1 LKAAALTRRQW
12 SVCVSGV
19 ASAGW
24 LTDVAAIGLAT
35 LAGALLTLAVLHSF
49 TLRRFGRRTR
59 ADERELE
66 RLRDQIWELRAAAE
80 DRDRAEA
87 ASEAKSRFLA
97 TVSHEVRTP
106 LNGILGMADL
116 LTATSI
122 DDEQKSYIEAI
133 RDSGQSLGSL
143 IEDLLDLSRIE
154 AGKLDIVNERFAV
167 APLVESVVELLAP
180 RAHDKGLE
188 IASFVAPDVPAESI
202 GDAARLRQVLLNLAG
217 NAVKF
222 TERGGV
228 GLRVVGEGDA
238 LVISVTDT
246 GPGVPFDRREAIF
259 QDFEQGDE
267 ATARQHGGT
276 GLGLAISRRLVERM
290 GGRLWLANSSESGST
305 FAITLPLAAGA
316 GGAEPDSHMAR
327 QRVLIA
333 SPSQFGAPY
342 IGERLAACGAEVACA
357 RTESETLSRLHGQAA
372 PPETIL
378 VDCAFGEAA
387 TAKIAEAA
395 RAADVR
401 RLFIL
406 FSPTERRAL
415 NSETLR
421 RFDGWLVKPVRSA
434 SLLARFVPQITPAG
448 AQHHVGRDAQPKL
461 EAVSILLA
469 EDNEISR
476 RVALK
481 HLERHGARV
490 KYASDGAEAVRL
502 ANDHAFDVIIL
513 DIRMPVLDGLAAARQ
528 IRAAEAAGE
537 RTPLVALTAN
547 AFSADRH
554 AAVEAGIDYFIAK
567 PVDPFDLVALIETAL
582 TRAQRPKYLQPTGS

>member
-1 LKAAALTRRQW
+1 M
-12 SVCVSGV
+12 SGV

-316 GGAEPDSHMAR
+316 GGAEPDSNMAR
-327 QRVLIA
+327 QSVLIA
-333 SPSQFGAPY
+333 SPSEFGAPY

-357 RTESETLSRLHGQAA
+357 RTESETLCRLQDQAA
-372 PPETIL
+372 PQIVL

-387 TAKIAEAA
+387 TAEIAEAA
-395 RAADVR
+395 RRAGAH
-401 RLFIL
+401 RLFVL

-415 NSETLR
+415 NSET
-421 RFDGWLVKPVRSA
+421 GQV
-434 SLLARFVPQITPAG
+434 
-448 AQHHVGRDAQPKL
+448 
-461 EAVSILLA
+461 
-469 EDNEISR
+469 
-476 RVALK
+476 
-481 HLERHGARV
+481 
-490 KYASDGAEAVRL
+490 
-502 ANDHAFDVIIL
+502 
-513 DIRMPVLDGLAAARQ
+513 
-528 IRAAEAAGE
+528 RAAEPDSSTASGWRVNGWVKKGILIGFRMGAVVDMSVDQSRQPARNIMSGVMRSRNLKLSAYSWPRTTKSAAAS
-537 RTPLVALTAN
+537 P
-547 AFSADRH
+547 
-554 AAVEAGIDYFIAK
+554 
-567 PVDPFDLVALIETAL
+567 
-582 TRAQRPKYLQPTGS
+582 

>member
-1 LKAAALTRRQW
+1 V
-12 SVCVSGV
+12 SVSGWV
-19 ASAGW
+19 SLGWFADLTAIALAS
-24 LTDVAAIGLAT
+24 
-35 LAGALLTLAVLHSF
+35 LAGALLTLAILHSF
-49 TLRRFGRRTR
+49 TLRRFGRRAR

-66 RLRDQIWELRAAAE
+66 RVRDQVWELRAAAE
-80 DRDRAEA
+80 ARDRAEA

-122 DDEQKSYIEAI
+122 DDEQKSYVEAI
-133 RDSGQSLGSL
+133 RASGQSLGSL

-167 APLVESVVELLAP
+167 APLVEGVVELLAP

-188 IASFVAPDVPAESI
+188 IASFVAPDVPTETV

-228 GLRVVGEGDA
+228 GLRVVRDA
-238 LVISVTDT
+238 SRLVISLTDT
-246 GPGVPFDRREAIF
+246 GPGVPLDRREAIF

-267 ATARQHGGT
+267 TIARQHGGT
-276 GLGLAISRRLVERM
+276 GLGLAISKRLIERM
-290 GGRLWLANSSESGST
+290 HGDLSLAETSVSGST
-305 FAITLPLAAGA
+305 FVISLPIAAGTENTEPQRKMA
-316 GGAEPDSHMAR
+316 GQS
-327 QRVLIA
+327 VLIA
-333 SPSQFGAPY
+333 SPSRFEAPY
-342 IGERLAACGAEVACA
+342 IGERLAACGAN
-357 RTESETLSRLHGQAA
+357 
-372 PPETIL
+372 
-378 VDCAFGEAA
+378 VDCAASQSEALARLEEQGAGFDTLLVDRAFDEA
-387 TAKIAEAA
+387 TTANIAEAGR
-395 RAADVR
+395 RAGAK
-401 RLFIL
+401 RLVIL

-415 NSETLR
+415 SSETLR

-434 SLLARFVPQITPAG
+434 SLFARLLPEAAQAAPAHHLPRDG
-448 AQHHVGRDAQPKL
+448 ASKL
-461 EAVSILLA
+461 DGVRILLA

-490 KYASDGAEAVRL
+490 TCASDGGEAVRL
-502 ANDHAFDVIIL
+502 AKGEKFDAVIL
-513 DIRMPVLDGLAAARQ
+513 DIRMPVLDGLAAARH
-528 IRAAEAAGE
+528 IRAAEPRGE
-537 RTPLVALTAN
+537 RVPLIALTAN
-547 AFSADRH
+547 AFASDKR
-554 AAVEAGIDYFIAK
+554 AAMEAGIDYFIAK

-582 TRAQRPKYLQPTGS
+582 ARTYMPQRQLIGA

>member
-1 LKAAALTRRQW
+1 MRREW
-12 SVCVSGV
+12 SVSVSGV

-24 LTDVAAIGLAT
+24 LTDVTAIGLAT
-35 LAGALLTLAVLHSF
+35 LAGALLTLAILHSF

-66 RLRDQIWELRAAAE
+66 RLRDQIWELRAAAQ

-122 DDEQKSYIEAI
+122 DDEQKSYVEAI
-133 RDSGQSLGSL
+133 RASGQSLGSL

-154 AGKLDIVNERFAV
+154 AGKLDIVNERFAL

-180 RAHDKGLE
+180 RAHGKGLE
-188 IASFVAPDVPAESI
+188 IASFVAPDVPAEAI

-222 TERGGV
+222 TERGGI
-228 GLRVVGEGDA
+228 GLRVVREARA
-238 LVISVTDT
+238 LVISVVDT

-267 ATARQHGGT
+267 AARQHGGT
-276 GLGLAISRRLVERM
+276 GLGLAISKRLIERM
-290 GGRLWLANSSESGST
+290 GGELRLAHSSESGST
-305 FAITLPLAAGA
+305 FVISLPLVAGA
-316 GGAEPDSHMAR
+316 GGAEPGRNMSG
-327 QRVLIA
+327 QSVLVA
-333 SPSQFGAPY
+333 SPSQFEAPY
-342 IGERLAACGAEVACA
+342 IGERLAACGADVAYA
-357 RTESETLSRLHGQAA
+357 RNESDTVSRLEAPGAA
-372 PPETIL
+372 RDTAL
-378 VDCAFGEAA
+378 VDCAFGEVA

-395 RAADVR
+395 RRVGVQ

-434 SLLARFVPQITPAG
+434 SLLARLIPEEPQFG
-448 AQHHVGRDAQPKL
+448 RQHHLARDAPPKL
-461 EAVSILLA
+461 GDVRILLA

-490 KYASDGAEAVRL
+490 TCASDGAEAVRL
-502 ANDHAFDVIIL
+502 ANGDAFDVVIL
-513 DIRMPVLDGLAAARQ
+513 DIRMPVLDGLAAACQ
-528 IRAAEAAGE
+528 IRAAEPAGE
-537 RTPLVALTAN
+537 RTPLIALTAN
-547 AFSADRH
+547 AFASDRR

-582 TRAQRPKYLQPTGS
+582 TRSHRLAGLQPTGS

>member
-1 LKAAALTRRQW
+1 
-12 SVCVSGV
+12 VSGLV
-19 ASAGW
+19 SSGW
-24 LTDVAAIGLAT
+24 LADVTAIALAS
-35 LAGALLTLAVLHSF
+35 LAGALLTLAILHSF

-59 ADERELE
+59 SDERELE

-80 DRDRAEA
+80 ARDRAEA

-122 DDEQKSYIEAI
+122 DDEQKSYVEAI
-133 RDSGQSLGSL
+133 RASGQSLGSL

-188 IASFVAPDVPAESI
+188 IASFVAPDVPTETV

-228 GLRVVGEGDA
+228 GLRVVPDA
-238 LVISVTDT
+238 RALMISIIDT
-246 GPGVPFDRREAIF
+246 GPGVPFDRRDAIF

-267 ATARQHGGT
+267 TIARQHGGT
-276 GLGLAISRRLVERM
+276 GLGLAISKRLVERM
-290 GGRLWLANSSESGST
+290 DGRLWLADSSVSGST
-305 FAITLPLAAGA
+305 FVISLPLVA
-316 GGAEPDSHMAR
+316 GGQDIEPDRDMAG
-327 QRVLIA
+327 QSVLIA
-333 SPSQFGAPY
+333 SPSHFEAPY
-342 IGERLAACGAEVACA
+342 IGERLAACGAD
-357 RTESETLSRLHGQAA
+357 
-372 PPETIL
+372 
-378 VDCAFGEAA
+378 VDCAGSESVALARLEEQGAPYDTVLVDRAFNEAT
-387 TAKIAEAA
+387 TANIAEAA
-395 RAADVR
+395 RRGGAK
-401 RLFIL
+401 RLVIL

-415 NSETLR
+415 SSETLR

-434 SLLARFVPQITPAG
+434 SLFARLLPESTQAEPAHHLARDG
-448 AQHHVGRDAQPKL
+448 APKL
-461 EAVSILLA
+461 EGVRILLA

-490 KYASDGAEAVRL
+490 TCASDGAETVRL
-502 ANDHAFDVIIL
+502 ANGEAFDAIIL
-513 DIRMPVLDGLAAARQ
+513 DIRMPVLDGLAAARH
-528 IRAAEAAGE
+528 IRVAEPAGE
-537 RTPLVALTAN
+537 RTPLIALTAN
-547 AFSADRH
+547 AFASDRR
-554 AAVEAGIDYFIAK
+554 AAIEAGIDYFIAK

-582 TRAQRPKYLQPTGS
+582 ARTYTPQRQLIGA

>member
-1 LKAAALTRRQW
+1 
-12 SVCVSGV
+12 VSGV
-19 ASAGW
+19 VSAGW
-24 LTDVAAIGLAT
+24 LTDVTAIGLAT

-122 DDEQKSYIEAI
+122 DDEQKSYVEAI
-133 RDSGQSLGSL
+133 RASGQSLGSL

-154 AGKLDIVNERFAV
+154 AGKLDIVNERFAL

-180 RAHDKGLE
+180 RAHGKGLE
-188 IASFVAPDVPAESI
+188 IASFVAPDVPAEAI

-222 TERGGV
+222 TDRGGI
-228 GLRVVGEGDA
+228 GLRVVREA
-238 LVISVTDT
+238 RVLVISVMDT

-276 GLGLAISRRLVERM
+276 GLGLAISKRLIERM
-290 GGRLWLANSSESGST
+290 GGELRLAHSCESGST
-305 FAITLPLAAGA
+305 FVISLPLDAGA
-316 GGAEPDSHMAR
+316 GGAEPGRNMSG
-327 QRVLIA
+327 QSVLVA
-333 SPSQFGAPY
+333 SPSQFEAPY
-342 IGERLAACGAEVACA
+342 IGERLAACGADVAYA
-357 RTESETLSRLHGQAA
+357 QNESDALSLLEAQGATRATA
-372 PPETIL
+372 L

-395 RAADVR
+395 PRAGVL

-415 NSETLR
+415 SSETLR

-434 SLLARFVPQITPAG
+434 SLLARLIPEEPQFG
-448 AQHHVGRDAQPKL
+448 RQHHLARDAAPKL
-461 EAVSILLA
+461 EGVRILLA

-481 HLERHGARV
+481 HLERHGACV
-490 KYASDGAEAVRL
+490 TCASDGAEAVRL
-502 ANDHAFDVIIL
+502 VNCEAFDVVIL
-513 DIRMPVLDGLAAARQ
+513 DIRMPVLDGLAAACQ
-528 IRAAEAAGE
+528 IRAAEPAGE

-547 AFSADRH
+547 AFASDRR

-582 TRAQRPKYLQPTGS
+582 TRSHGLAGLQPTGS